1 MRTELEKKGIIYLR
15 KLEVKDILIKICL
28 TISFVS
34 ILLSFVGMG
43 FVFCGNEEIGVI
55 LILPMIILFTIFCF
69 YIVVKYIYEIWT
81 NDKNKNSRRN
91 SK

>member
-15 KLEVKDILIKICL
+15 KLEVKEILIIIYL
-28 TISFVS
+28 TISCVS
-34 ILLSFVGMG
+34 ILLSFVGTG
-43 FVFCGNEEIGVI
+43 FVFCGNEDIGVI
-55 LILPMIILFTIFCF
+55 LILPMIILFTILCF
-69 YIVVKYIYEIWT
+69 FKVVKYIYEIWT

>member
-15 KLEVKDILIKICL
+15 KLEVKDILIIIYL
-28 TISFVS
+28 TICFVS

-55 LILPMIILFTIFCF
+55 LILPMIILFTTFCF
-69 YIVVKYIYEIWT
+69 YIVVKYIYEICT